1 MKISGESMRRTK
13 IVCTLGPTSEEKAV
27 IVSLVR
33 AGMNVARLNM
43 SHSTHQMH
51 EKSIALIRE
60 IANELNTPI
69 GILADL
75 QGPKIRVG
83 TLKEKV
89 ILEPGQ
95 QFILTTRDVP
105 GNAIAVSVSLKEL
118 PESVHKGQVILLDD
132 GLLELVVDEV
142 ENTDIYTTVVR
153 GGELKDHKGIN
164 LPNASVKTSSIT
176 QKDISD
182 LEFAIKHNV
191 DMVALS
197 FVRSAQDVVQLRS
210 IMEEF
215 GGSIPIISKIEK
227 HEAVTNIDD
236 IIAASYGIM
245 VARGDLGIEI
255 PIEQVPIVQKM
266 IIEKCNQQAKPVIT
280 ATQMLDSMIRNP
292 IPTRA
297 EATDVANAVFDGTDA
312 LMLSGETAFG
322 QYPVEAVATM
332 AKIAQYAEDSVMY
345 KATMEERK
353 IYTRSIITDAIAF
366 SASESAKTLGA
377 DCIITATQSGYTARK
392 ISKYKPQIPVIA
404 VTTNKKVMNQ
414 LALSYGVVPVQIK
427 HCEDI
432 NTLIDEALN
441 TCKQKE
447 LIHNGDLLIITAG
460 ILAGVTGGTNVL
472 RVYLVANEIARG
484 IGYGDTVVKGYIRKK
499 TVSGELS
506 PNCIVITDEIEQL
519 KKEQLPLAVITSQS
533 AIASPIIHFCREH
546 GIPVIGGIAID
557 ELPCSDGDDVTLDI
571 LRGTIYRGNVHLP
584 F

>member
-164 LPNASVKTSSIT
+164 LPNASIKTSSIT

-182 LEFAIKHNV
+182 LEFVIKHDV

-197 FVRSAQDVVQLRS
+197 FVRTAQDVVQLRS

-322 QYPVEAVATM
+322 QYPVDAAATM
-332 AKIAQYAEDSVMY
+332 AKIAQYAEDSIMY

-353 IYTRSIITDAIAF
+353 IYTRAIITDAIAL

-404 VTTNKKVMNQ
+404 VTTNQKVVNQ
-414 LALSYGVVPVQIK
+414 LSLSYGVVPVQIK

-432 NTLIDEALN
+432 NTLVDEALN

-506 PNCIVITDEIEQL
+506 HNGIIITDDIEQL
-519 KKEQLPLAVITSQS
+519 KRSPLPLAVITSQS
-533 AIASPIIHFCREH
+533 TIASPIIHFCREH

-557 ELPCSDGDDVTLDI
+557 TLPCTDGDDVTLDI

>member
-13 IVCTLGPTSEEKAV
+13 IVCTLGPTSEEKEV
-27 IVSLVR
+27 IVNLVR

-182 LEFAIKHNV
+182 LEFVIKHDV

-197 FVRSAQDVVQLRS
+197 FVRTAQDVVQLRS

-322 QYPVEAVATM
+322 QYPVDAAATM
-332 AKIAQYAEDSVMY
+332 AKIAQYAEDSIMY

-353 IYTRSIITDAIAF
+353 IYTRAIITDAIAL

-404 VTTNKKVMNQ
+404 VTTNQKVVNQ
-414 LALSYGVVPVQIK
+414 LSLSYGVVPVQIK

-432 NTLIDEALN
+432 NTLVDEALN

-506 PNCIVITDEIEQL
+506 HNGIIITDDIEQL
-519 KKEQLPLAVITSQS
+519 KRSPLPLAVITSQS
-533 AIASPIIHFCREH
+533 TIASPIIHFCREH

-557 ELPCSDGDDVTLDI
+557 TLPCTDGDDVTLDI

>member
-13 IVCTLGPTSEEKAV
+13 IVCTLGPTSEEKEV
-27 IVSLVR
+27 IVNLVH

-164 LPNASVKTSSIT
+164 LPNASIKTSSIT

-182 LEFAIKHNV
+182 LEFVIKHDV

-197 FVRSAQDVVQLRS
+197 FVRTAQDVVQLRS

-322 QYPVEAVATM
+322 QYPVDAAATM
-332 AKIAQYAEDSVMY
+332 AKIAQYAEDSIMY

-353 IYTRSIITDAIAF
+353 IYTRAIITDAIAL

-404 VTTNKKVMNQ
+404 VTTNQKVVNQ
-414 LALSYGVVPVQIK
+414 LSLSYGVVPVQIK

-432 NTLIDEALN
+432 NTLVDEALN

-506 PNCIVITDEIEQL
+506 HNGIIITDDIEQL
-519 KKEQLPLAVITSQS
+519 KRSPLPLAVITSQS
-533 AIASPIIHFCREH
+533 TIASPIIHFCREH

-557 ELPCSDGDDVTLDI
+557 TLPCTDGDDVTLDI

>member
-1 MKISGESMRRTK
+1 MRRTK
-13 IVCTLGPTSEEKAV
+13 IVCTLGPTSEEKEV
-27 IVSLVR
+27 IVRLVR

-43 SHSTHQMH
+43 SHSTHQIH

-118 PESVHKGQVILLDD
+118 PESVHKGQVMLLDD

-182 LEFAIKHNV
+182 LEFAIKHDV

-236 IIAASYGIM
+236 IIAESYGIM

-332 AKIAQYAEDSVMY
+332 AKIAQYAEDSIMY
-345 KATMEERK
+345 KAIMEERK
-353 IYTRSIITDAIAF
+353 IYTRPIITDAIAF

-392 ISKYKPQIPVIA
+392 ISKYKPRIPVLA

-414 LALSYGVVPVQIK
+414 LALSYGVIPVQIK
-427 HCEDI
+427 NCEDI

-484 IGYGDTVVKGYIRKK
+484 IGYGDAVVKGSIRKK

-506 PNCIVITDEIEQL
+506 PNCIVITDDCEQL

-557 ELPCSDGDDVTLDI
+557 ALPCSDGDDVTLDI
-571 LRGTIYRGNVHLP
+571 LRGTIYSGNVHLP

>member
-13 IVCTLGPTSEEKAV
+13 IVCTLGPTSEEKEV
-27 IVSLVR
+27 IVRLVR

-118 PESVHKGQVILLDD
+118 PESVHKGQVMLLDD

-182 LEFAIKHNV
+182 LEFAIKHDV

-236 IIAASYGIM
+236 IIAESYGIM

-322 QYPVEAVATM
+322 QYPIEAAATM
-332 AKIAQYAEDSVMY
+332 AKIAQYAEDSIMY
-345 KATMEERK
+345 KAIMEERK

-392 ISKYKPQIPVIA
+392 ISKYKPRIPVLA

-414 LALSYGVVPVQIK
+414 LALSYGVVPVEIK

-484 IGYGDTVVKGYIRKK
+484 IGYGDAVVKGSIRKK

-506 PNCIVITDEIEQL
+506 PNCIVITDDCEQL

-557 ELPCSDGDDVTLDI
+557 ALPCSDGDDVTLDI
-571 LRGTIYRGNVHLP
+571 LRGTIYSGNVHLP

>member
-1 MKISGESMRRTK
+1 MRRTK

>member
-1 MKISGESMRRTK
+1 MRRTK
-13 IVCTLGPTSEEKAV
+13 IVCTLGPASEEKAV
-27 IVSLVR
+27 IVNLVR

-142 ENTDIYTTVVR
+142 QNTDIYTTVVR

-182 LEFAIKHNV
+182 LEFAIKHDV

-353 IYTRSIITDAIAF
+353 IYTRSIITDAIAL

-392 ISKYKPQIPVIA
+392 ISKYKPRIPVLA

-414 LALSYGVVPVQIK
+414 LALSYGVVPVEIK

-432 NTLIDEALN
+432 NTLVDEALN
-441 TCKQKE
+441 ICKQKE

-484 IGYGDTVVKGYIRKK
+484 IGYGDAVVKGYIRKK

-506 PNCIVITDEIEQL
+506 PNCIVITDDSEQL

-557 ELPCSDGDDVTLDI
+557 ALPCSDGDDVTLDI
-571 LRGTIYRGNVHLP
+571 VRGTIYSGNVHLP

>member
-1 MKISGESMRRTK
+1 M
-13 IVCTLGPTSEEKAV
+13 
-27 IVSLVR
+27 
-33 AGMNVARLNM
+33 
-43 SHSTHQMH
+43 
-51 EKSIALIRE
+51 
-60 IANELNTPI
+60 
-69 GILADL
+69 

-118 PESVHKGQVILLDD
+118 PESVHKGQVMLLDD
-132 GLLELVVDEV
+132 GLIELVVDEV

-182 LEFAIKHNV
+182 LEFAIKHDV

-322 QYPVEAVATM
+322 QYP
-332 AKIAQYAEDSVMY
+332 I
-345 KATMEERK
+345 
-353 IYTRSIITDAIAF
+353 
-366 SASESAKTLGA
+366 
-377 DCIITATQSGYTARK
+377 
-392 ISKYKPQIPVIA
+392 
-404 VTTNKKVMNQ
+404 
-414 LALSYGVVPVQIK
+414 
-427 HCEDI
+427 
-432 NTLIDEALN
+432 
-441 TCKQKE
+441 
-447 LIHNGDLLIITAG
+447 
-460 ILAGVTGGTNVL
+460 
-472 RVYLVANEIARG
+472 
-484 IGYGDTVVKGYIRKK
+484 
-499 TVSGELS
+499 
-506 PNCIVITDEIEQL
+506 
-519 KKEQLPLAVITSQS
+519 
-533 AIASPIIHFCREH
+533 
-546 GIPVIGGIAID
+546 
-557 ELPCSDGDDVTLDI
+557 
-571 LRGTIYRGNVHLP
+571 
-584 F
+584 

>member
-1 MKISGESMRRTK
+1 MRRTK
-13 IVCTLGPTSEEKAV
+13 IVCTLGPTSEEKEV
-27 IVSLVR
+27 IVNLVR

-164 LPNASVKTSSIT
+164 LPNASIKTSSIT

-182 LEFAIKHNV
+182 LEFVIKHDV

-197 FVRSAQDVVQLRS
+197 FVRTAQDVVQLRS

-322 QYPVEAVATM
+322 QYPVDAAATM
-332 AKIAQYAEDSVMY
+332 AKIAQYAEDSIMY

-353 IYTRSIITDAIAF
+353 IYTRAIITDAIAL

-404 VTTNKKVMNQ
+404 VTTNQKVVNQ
-414 LALSYGVVPVQIK
+414 LSLSYGVVPVQIK

-432 NTLIDEALN
+432 NTLVDEALN

-506 PNCIVITDEIEQL
+506 HNGIIITDDIEQL
-519 KKEQLPLAVITSQS
+519 KRSPLPLAVITSQS
-533 AIASPIIHFCREH
+533 TIASPIIHFCREH

-557 ELPCSDGDDVTLDI
+557 TLPCTDGDDVTLDI

>member
-13 IVCTLGPTSEEKAV
+13 IVCTLGPTSEEKEV
-27 IVSLVR
+27 IVRLVR

-118 PESVHKGQVILLDD
+118 PESVHKGQVMLLDD

-182 LEFAIKHNV
+182 LEFAIKHDV

-332 AKIAQYAEDSVMY
+332 AKIAQYAEDSIMY
-345 KATMEERK
+345 KAIMEERK

-392 ISKYKPQIPVIA
+392 ISKYKPRIPVLA

-414 LALSYGVVPVQIK
+414 LALSYGVVPVEIK

-484 IGYGDTVVKGYIRKK
+484 IGYGDAVVKGSIRKK

-506 PNCIVITDEIEQL
+506 PNCIVITDDCEQL

-557 ELPCSDGDDVTLDI
+557 ALPCSDGDDVTLDI
-571 LRGTIYRGNVHLP
+571 LRGTIYSGNVHLP

>member
-1 MKISGESMRRTK
+1 MRRTK

-89 ILEPGQ
+89 ILESGQ

-105 GNAIAVSVSLKEL
+105 GNAIAVSVSLKDL

-142 ENTDIYTTVVR
+142 QNTDIYTTVVR

-182 LEFAIKHNV
+182 LEFAIKHDV

-332 AKIAQYAEDSVMY
+332 AKIAQYAEDSIMY
-345 KATMEERK
+345 KAIMEERK

-366 SASESAKTLGA
+366 SASESAKTLEA

-392 ISKYKPQIPVIA
+392 ISKYKPRIPVLA

-414 LALSYGVVPVQIK
+414 LALSYGVVPVEIK

-432 NTLIDEALN
+432 NTLVDEALN
-441 TCKQKE
+441 ICKQKE

-484 IGYGDTVVKGYIRKK
+484 IGYGDAVVKGYIRKK

-506 PNCIVITDEIEQL
+506 PNCIVITDDSEQL

-557 ELPCSDGDDVTLDI
+557 ALPCSDGDDVTLDI
-571 LRGTIYRGNVHLP
+571 VRGTIYSGNVHLP

>member
-1 MKISGESMRRTK
+1 MRRTK

-142 ENTDIYTTVVR
+142 QNTDIYTTVVR

-182 LEFAIKHNV
+182 LEFAIKHDV

>member
-1 MKISGESMRRTK
+1 MRRTK
-13 IVCTLGPTSEEKAV
+13 IVCTLGPTSEEKEV
-27 IVSLVR
+27 IVNLVR

-164 LPNASVKTSSIT
+164 LPNASIKTSSIT

-182 LEFAIKHNV
+182 LEFVIKHDV

-197 FVRSAQDVVQLRS
+197 FVRTAQDVVQLRS

-322 QYPVEAVATM
+322 QYPVDAAATM
-332 AKIAQYAEDSVMY
+332 AKIAQYAEDSIMY

-353 IYTRSIITDAIAF
+353 IYTRAIITDAIAL

-404 VTTNKKVMNQ
+404 VTTNQKVVNQ
-414 LALSYGVVPVQIK
+414 LSLSYGVVPVQIK
-427 HCEDI
+427 HCEYI
-432 NTLIDEALN
+432 NTLVDEALN

-506 PNCIVITDEIEQL
+506 HNGIIITDDIEQL
-519 KKEQLPLAVITSQS
+519 KRSPLPLAVITSQS
-533 AIASPIIHFCREH
+533 TIASPIIHFCREH

-557 ELPCSDGDDVTLDI
+557 TLPCTDGDDVTLDI
-571 LRGTIYRGNVHLP
+571 LRGTIYRDNVHLP

>member
-1 MKISGESMRRTK
+1 MRRTK
-13 IVCTLGPTSEEKAV
+13 IVCTLGPTSEEKEV
-27 IVSLVR
+27 IVRLVR

-182 LEFAIKHNV
+182 LEFAIKHDV

-322 QYPVEAVATM
+322 QYPIEAAATM
-332 AKIAQYAEDSVMY
+332 AKIAQYAEDSIMY
-345 KATMEERK
+345 KAIMEERK

-392 ISKYKPQIPVIA
+392 ISKYKPRIPVLA

-414 LALSYGVVPVQIK
+414 LALSYGVVPVEIK

-484 IGYGDTVVKGYIRKK
+484 IGYGDAVVKGYIRKK

-506 PNCIVITDEIEQL
+506 PNCIVITDDSEQL

-557 ELPCSDGDDVTLDI
+557 ALPCSDGDDVTLDI
-571 LRGTIYRGNVHLP
+571 VRGTIYSGNVHLP

>member
-13 IVCTLGPTSEEKAV
+13 IVCTLGPASEEKAV
-27 IVSLVR
+27 IVNLVR

-89 ILEPGQ
+89 ILESGQ

-105 GNAIAVSVSLKEL
+105 GNAIAVSVSLKDL

-142 ENTDIYTTVVR
+142 QNTDIYTTVVR

-182 LEFAIKHNV
+182 LEFAIKHDV

-332 AKIAQYAEDSVMY
+332 AKIAQYAEDSIMY
-345 KATMEERK
+345 KAIMEERK
-353 IYTRSIITDAIAF
+353 IYTRSIITDAIAL

-392 ISKYKPQIPVIA
+392 ISKYKPRIPVLA

-414 LALSYGVVPVQIK
+414 LALSYGVVPVEIK

-432 NTLIDEALN
+432 NTLVDEALN
-441 TCKQKE
+441 ICKQKE

-484 IGYGDTVVKGYIRKK
+484 IGYGDAVVKGYIRKK

-506 PNCIVITDEIEQL
+506 PNCIVITDDSEQL

-557 ELPCSDGDDVTLDI
+557 ALPCSDGDDVTLDI
-571 LRGTIYRGNVHLP
+571 VRGTIYSGNVHLP

>member
-1 MKISGESMRRTK
+1 MRRTK

-432 NTLIDEALN
+432 NTLVDEALN

>member
-1 MKISGESMRRTK
+1 MRRTK
-13 IVCTLGPTSEEKAV
+13 IVCTLGPTSEEKEV
-27 IVSLVR
+27 IVRLVR

-118 PESVHKGQVILLDD
+118 PESVHKGQVMLLDD

-182 LEFAIKHNV
+182 LEFAIKHDV

-236 IIAASYGIM
+236 IIAESYGIM

-322 QYPVEAVATM
+322 QYPIEAAATM
-332 AKIAQYAEDSVMY
+332 AKIAQYAEDSIMY
-345 KATMEERK
+345 KAIMEERK

-392 ISKYKPQIPVIA
+392 ISKYKPRIPVLA

-414 LALSYGVVPVQIK
+414 LALSYGVVPVEIK

-484 IGYGDTVVKGYIRKK
+484 IGYGDAVVKGSIRKK

-506 PNCIVITDEIEQL
+506 PNCIVITDDSEQL

-557 ELPCSDGDDVTLDI
+557 ALPCSDGDDVTLDI
-571 LRGTIYRGNVHLP
+571 LRGTIYSGNVHLP

>member
-1 MKISGESMRRTK
+1 MRRTK
-13 IVCTLGPTSEEKAV
+13 IVCTLGPASEEKAV
-27 IVSLVR
+27 IVNLVR

-142 ENTDIYTTVVR
+142 QNTDIYTTVVR

-182 LEFAIKHNV
+182 LEFAIKHDV

-366 SASESAKTLGA
+366 SASESAKTLEA

-392 ISKYKPQIPVIA
+392 ISKYKPRIPVLA

-414 LALSYGVVPVQIK
+414 LALSYGVVPVEIK

-432 NTLIDEALN
+432 NTLVDEALN
-441 TCKQKE
+441 ICKQKE

-484 IGYGDTVVKGYIRKK
+484 IGYGDAVVKGYIRKK

-506 PNCIVITDEIEQL
+506 PNCIVITDDSEQL

-557 ELPCSDGDDVTLDI
+557 ALPCSDGDDVTLDI
-571 LRGTIYRGNVHLP
+571 VRGTIYSGNVHLP

>member
-13 IVCTLGPTSEEKAV
+13 IVCTLGPTSEEKEV
-27 IVSLVR
+27 IVNLVR

-89 ILEPGQ
+89 ILESGQ

-105 GNAIAVSVSLKEL
+105 GNAIAVSVSLKDL

-142 ENTDIYTTVVR
+142 QNTDIYTTVVR

-182 LEFAIKHNV
+182 LEFAIKHDV

-332 AKIAQYAEDSVMY
+332 AKIAQYAEDSIMY
-345 KATMEERK
+345 KAVMEERK

-392 ISKYKPQIPVIA
+392 ISKYKPRIPVLA

-414 LALSYGVVPVQIK
+414 LALSYGVVPVEIK

-432 NTLIDEALN
+432 NTLVDEALN
-441 TCKQKE
+441 ICKQKE

-484 IGYGDTVVKGYIRKK
+484 IGYGDAVVKGYIRKK

-506 PNCIVITDEIEQL
+506 PNCIVITDDSEQL

-557 ELPCSDGDDVTLDI
+557 ALPCSDGDDVTLDI
-571 LRGTIYRGNVHLP
+571 VRGTIYSGNVHLP

>member
-432 NTLIDEALN
+432 NTLVDEALN

>member
-1 MKISGESMRRTK
+1 MRRTK

-164 LPNASVKTSSIT
+164 LPNASIKTSSIT

-182 LEFAIKHNV
+182 LEFVIKHDV

-197 FVRSAQDVVQLRS
+197 FVRTAQDVVQLRS

-322 QYPVEAVATM
+322 QYPVDAAATM
-332 AKIAQYAEDSVMY
+332 AKIAQYAEDSIMY

-353 IYTRSIITDAIAF
+353 IYTRAIITDAIAL

-404 VTTNKKVMNQ
+404 VTTNQKVVNQ
-414 LALSYGVVPVQIK
+414 LSLSYGVVPVQIK

-432 NTLIDEALN
+432 NTLVDEALN

-506 PNCIVITDEIEQL
+506 HNGIIITDDIEQL
-519 KKEQLPLAVITSQS
+519 KRSPLPLAVITSQS
-533 AIASPIIHFCREH
+533 TIASPIIHFCREH

-557 ELPCSDGDDVTLDI
+557 TLPCTDGDDVTLDI

>member
-1 MKISGESMRRTK
+1 MRRTK
-13 IVCTLGPTSEEKAV
+13 IVCTLGPASEEKAV
-27 IVSLVR
+27 IVNLVR

-89 ILEPGQ
+89 ILESGQ

-105 GNAIAVSVSLKEL
+105 GNAIAVSVSLKDL

-142 ENTDIYTTVVR
+142 QNTDIYTTVVR

-182 LEFAIKHNV
+182 LEFAIKHDV

-332 AKIAQYAEDSVMY
+332 AKIAQYAEDSIMY
-345 KATMEERK
+345 KAVMEERK

-392 ISKYKPQIPVIA
+392 ISKYKPRIPVLA

-484 IGYGDTVVKGYIRKK
+484 IGYGDAVVKGYIRKK

-506 PNCIVITDEIEQL
+506 PNCIVITDDSEQL

-557 ELPCSDGDDVTLDI
+557 ALPCSDGDDVTLDI
-571 LRGTIYRGNVHLP
+571 VRGTIYSGNVHLP

>member
-1 MKISGESMRRTK
+1 MRRTK
-13 IVCTLGPTSEEKAV
+13 IVCTLGPTSEEKEV
-27 IVSLVR
+27 IVRLVR

-43 SHSTHQMH
+43 SHSTHQIH

-118 PESVHKGQVILLDD
+118 PESVHKGQVMLLDD

-182 LEFAIKHNV
+182 LEFAIKHDV

-236 IIAASYGIM
+236 IIAESYGIM

-332 AKIAQYAEDSVMY
+332 AKIAQYAEDSIMY
-345 KATMEERK
+345 KAVMEERK

-392 ISKYKPQIPVIA
+392 ISKYKPRIPVLA

-414 LALSYGVVPVQIK
+414 LALSYGVVPVEIK

-432 NTLIDEALN
+432 NTLVDEALN
-441 TCKQKE
+441 ICKQKE

-484 IGYGDTVVKGYIRKK
+484 IGYGDAVVKGYIRKK

-506 PNCIVITDEIEQL
+506 PNCIVITDDSEQL

-557 ELPCSDGDDVTLDI
+557 ALPCSDGDDVTLDI
-571 LRGTIYRGNVHLP
+571 LRGTIYSGNVHLP

>member
-1 MKISGESMRRTK
+1 MRRTK
-13 IVCTLGPTSEEKAV
+13 IVCTLGPTSEEKEV
-27 IVSLVR
+27 IVRLVR

-142 ENTDIYTTVVR
+142 QNTDIYTTVVR

-182 LEFAIKHNV
+182 LEFAIKHDV

-332 AKIAQYAEDSVMY
+332 AKIAQYAEDSIMY
-345 KATMEERK
+345 KAIMEERK
-353 IYTRSIITDAIAF
+353 IYTRSIITDAIAL

-392 ISKYKPQIPVIA
+392 ISKYKPRIPVLA

-414 LALSYGVVPVQIK
+414 LALSYGVVPVEIK

-432 NTLIDEALN
+432 NTLVDEALN
-441 TCKQKE
+441 ICKQKE

-484 IGYGDTVVKGYIRKK
+484 IGYGDAVVKGYIRKK

-506 PNCIVITDEIEQL
+506 PNCIVITDDSEQL

-557 ELPCSDGDDVTLDI
+557 ALPCSDGDDVTLDI
-571 LRGTIYRGNVHLP
+571 VRGTIYSGNVHLP

>member
-1 MKISGESMRRTK
+1 MRRTK

-118 PESVHKGQVILLDD
+118 PESVHKGQVMLLDD

-182 LEFAIKHNV
+182 LEFAIKHDV

-322 QYPVEAVATM
+322 QYPVEAAATM
-332 AKIAQYAEDSVMY
+332 AKIAQYAEDSIMY
-345 KATMEERK
+345 KAIMEERK

-392 ISKYKPQIPVIA
+392 ISKYKPRIPVLA

-414 LALSYGVVPVQIK
+414 LALSYGVVPVEIK

-432 NTLIDEALN
+432 NTLVDEALN
-441 TCKQKE
+441 ICKQKE

-484 IGYGDTVVKGYIRKK
+484 IGYGDAVVKGYIRKK

-506 PNCIVITDEIEQL
+506 PNCIVITDDSEQL

-557 ELPCSDGDDVTLDI
+557 ALPCSDGDDVTLDI
-571 LRGTIYRGNVHLP
+571 LRGTIYSGNVHLP